1 MANPGKV
8 GDYSMFVKD
17 WKEPSGGI
25 HGYLKRFLAS
35 GDATFQHIAIWT
47 LLQLL
52 ESEDVRLKS
61 LIDNSTEIVN
71 MIHNIAEKNIDSD
84 DESEDGEG
92 EVVQLARRSV
102 SLLSRTDSSQ
112 PDKDSDRKD
121 NVIRDKSG
129 RE

>member
-1 MANPGKV
+1 
-8 GDYSMFVKD
+8 MFVKD
-17 WKEPSGGI
+17 WTEPSGGI

-52 ESEDVRLKS
+52 ESEDLRLKT
-61 LIDNSTEIVN
+61 LIDNSTEIVT

-112 PDKDSDRKD
+112 PDKDSDKKD
-121 NVIRDKSG
+121 MVIRDKSG

>member
-1 MANPGKV
+1 
-8 GDYSMFVKD
+8 MFVKD
-17 WKEPSGGI
+17 WKEPEGGI

-52 ESEDVRLKS
+52 ESEDTRLKE
-61 LIDNSTEIVN
+61 LITKSTEIVN

-92 EVVQLARRSV
+92 FTGEV
-102 SLLSRTDSSQ
+102 
-112 PDKDSDRKD
+112 P
-121 NVIRDKSG
+121 
-129 RE
+129 